1 MGTAPAGSD
10 NVSVMMAPVSQ
21 QMNKLSEVC
30 APKPGWAHES
40 ELAAFLSP
48 AFTDPVVNFEPTAA
62 NKVVRFVN
70 GFMMESACC
79 FICCPLCT
87 LACYGGKLW
96 KLSEEMGMS
105 AEQKAENQMQK
116 RTAEV
121 TEMLAHPSLGKL
133 QVSAAL
139 RLFFEQ
145 LFETYRERNYFG
157 DVVAKAYTSVPQ
169 DPAHGSALMAEAINN
184 EINEFMRSIFITYY
198 QRGYLDLC
206 STCSFLVARRGC
218 FTWYYGHVSR
228 QNRSYVGSLKE
239 FLRSNVHQPD
249 TMMYL
254 EFYHIKHHLRTDTF
268 RNALAVMLKQVTL
281 RAAKFN
287 LQEFSKKSRKRDY
300 HQSQIKPFLISW
312 LHYQFNVPA

>member
-40 ELAAFLSP
+40 EIAAFLSP
-48 AFTDPVVNFEPTAA
+48 EFTDPVVKFEPTAA
-62 NKVVRFVN
+62 NKIARFVN
-70 GFMMESACC
+70 GFMMELAC
-79 FICCPLCT
+79 FICCPPCALV
-87 LACYGGKLW
+87 LYGEKVCE
-96 KLSEEMGMS
+96 LSKEMGMS
-105 AEQKAENQMQK
+105 AEQKAEKKMQK
-116 RTAEV
+116 RAAEV
-121 TEMLAHPSLGKL
+121 TEMLADPDSGKDMAS
-133 QVSAAL
+133 SAL
-139 RLFFEQ
+139 ELFYEQ
-145 LFETYRERNYFG
+145 LFETYRERNHFG
-157 DVVAKAYTSVPQ
+157 DVVAKAYTSAPQ
-169 DPAHGSALMAEAINN
+169 DPAHGSALMAKAINN

-206 STCSFLVARRGC
+206 SICSATVAYEGC
-218 FTWYYGHVSR
+218 FTWYFGHVSR
-228 QNRSYVGSLKE
+228 QHRSYVGSMKEVLKLE
-239 FLRSNVHQPD
+239 AHYPD
-249 TMMYL
+249 NTIYINFAPMK
-254 EFYHIKHHLRTDTF
+254 YHLHTDTF

>member
-1 MGTAPAGSD
+1 MGTAPAVSD

-21 QMNKLSEVC
+21 HMNKLSEVC
-30 APKPGWAHES
+30 APNPGWAHEF

-48 AFTDPVVNFEPTAA
+48 EFTDPVVKFEPTAA
-62 NKVVRFVN
+62 NKIARFVN
-70 GFMMESACC
+70 GFMMELAC
-79 FICCPLCT
+79 FICCPPCALV
-87 LACYGGKLW
+87 LYGEKVCE
-96 KLSEEMGMS
+96 LSKEMGMS

-206 STCSFLVARRGC
+206 SICSATVAYEGC
-218 FTWYYGHVSR
+218 FTWYFGHVSR
-228 QNRSYVGSLKE
+228 QHQSYVGSVKEGVTLK
-239 FLRSNVHQPD
+239 FFYPDNRVH
-249 TMMYL
+249 
-254 EFYHIKHHLRTDTF
+254 FNFRFIKHHLRTEAF

-287 LQEFSKKSRKRDY
+287 LQEFSKKSRERDY